1 MIPYWRMGRA
11 LDIGCNNR
19 EGCIRQLIMDREI
32 HITALLCVWLC
43 VTLNVYNPSTSS
55 SPTLP
60 PSLLSLSP
68 PPLFLILS
76 ISLPFTPHCFTVDLS
91 NGSNRS
97 VTVPRVSSLLITLP
111 NSYGVSF
118 EITVQVVVDYSV
130 LLLHVSLH
138 YVLTWIIWTPEH
150 APLCVV
156 LLSEYGLSMVGHR
169 CRWWHVRCYTLLL
182 MTTA

>member
-1 MIPYWRMGRA
+1 MHK
-11 LDIGCNNR
+11 LTHTH
-19 EGCIRQLIMDREI
+19 I
-32 HITALLCVWLC
+32 HTHTRILLSFPFSLPP
-43 VTLNVYNPSTSS
+43 TLSPSLLPS
-55 SPTLP
+55 LP
-60 PSLLSLSP
+60 PSLPLSFP
-68 PPLFLILS
+68 
-76 ISLPFTPHCFTVDLS
+76 SLPPSLHPSPFHSSLFTVDLS

-97 VTVPRVSSLLITLP
+97 VTVPRVNSLLIILP

-169 CRWWHVRCYTLLL
+169 CR
-182 MTTA
+182 